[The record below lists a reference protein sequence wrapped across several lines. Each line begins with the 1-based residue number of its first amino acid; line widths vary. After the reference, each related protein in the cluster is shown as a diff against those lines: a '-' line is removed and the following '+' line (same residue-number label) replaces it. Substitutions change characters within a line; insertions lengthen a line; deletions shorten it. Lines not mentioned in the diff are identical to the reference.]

1 MYICM
6 YVCMYMHMYVY
17 ICMYVCIDTYTNRSV
32 KVYIYIYIYSIG
44 GSRNNDASRYSIYVL
59 YLYKSANTDAEASR
73 AVDAATRCNKLQQ
86 NSPGSLAA
94 SLTQCPCFTGS
105 TNTVTEAALQE
116 GLPTLQHIRPTQF
129 VLLVQKYK

>member
-1 MYICM
+1 M
-6 YVCMYMHMYVY
+6 YVCMYVYAYVCIY
-17 ICMYVCIDTYTNRSV
+17 MYVCMYRYIYKQKRQG
-32 KVYIYIYIYSIG
+32 IYIYIYSIG

-94 SLTQCPCFTGS
+94 SLTQCPCFTGI